1 MGQTS
6 FKRAAVRITIAYGFI
21 LAALAWMPHGL
32 IHQGQR
38 RINPQ
43 AQPLALQLVAG
54 CDPST
59 PDWRGC
65 K

>member
-1 MGQTS
+1 MKLTLTTM
-6 FKRAAVRITIAYGFI
+6 ALTT
-21 LAALAWMPHGL
+21 LAAWLPGGL

-38 RINPQ
+38 LENPRAGSIA
-43 AQPLALQLVAG
+43 AQLLTQ

-65 K
+65 R